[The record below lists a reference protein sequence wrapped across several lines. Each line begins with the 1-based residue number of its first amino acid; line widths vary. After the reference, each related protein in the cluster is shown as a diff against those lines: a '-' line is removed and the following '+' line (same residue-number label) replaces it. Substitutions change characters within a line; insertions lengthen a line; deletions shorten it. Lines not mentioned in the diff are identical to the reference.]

1 MMPEM
6 SANIVRD
13 KVIEA
18 IDSDKYNVIILNFA
32 NTDMVGHTGNLDA
45 TIKAVETIDTAI
57 GMIYK
62 KVLGHNG
69 ILLITADHGNA
80 EKMLDNNG
88 IFTAHTTNLVPL
100 IITKKG
106 IKLNDGRLC
115 DITPTMLDLMG
126 LDKPSEMTG
135 ISLIGEEND

>member
-1 MMPEM
+1 MPEM

-18 IDSDKYNVIILNFA
+18 IDSEKYNVIILNFA

-45 TIKAVETIDTAI
+45 TIKAVETIDTAV

-62 KVLGHNG
+62 KVLEHNG

-80 EKMLDNNG
+80 EKMEENG
-88 IFTAHTTNLVPL
+88 NIFTAHTTNLVPL
-100 IITKKG
+100 LITKKD

-115 DITPTMLDLMG
+115 DITPTMLDLMN
-126 LDKPSEMTG
+126 LDKPIEMTG
-135 ISLIGEEND
+135 ISLIGDKND